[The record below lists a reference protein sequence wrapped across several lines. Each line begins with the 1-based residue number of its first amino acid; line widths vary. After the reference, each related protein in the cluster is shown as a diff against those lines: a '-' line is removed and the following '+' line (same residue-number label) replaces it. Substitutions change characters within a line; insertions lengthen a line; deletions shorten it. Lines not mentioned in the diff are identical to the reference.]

1 MYEGAILTFQEGNAG
16 KIKARI
22 WNGEKKPFEFAYALL
37 EPQAADPK
45 AKFKEALDTGEETVV
60 YLKNPVQVHLIYR
73 TAFVD
78 ELGVINY
85 RRDIYGRDAA
95 IYEALIDAGIEAK
108 PLSG

>member
-1 MYEGAILTFQEGNAG
+1 MN
-16 KIKARI
+16 
-22 WNGEKKPFEFAYALL
+22 
-37 EPQAADPK
+37 
-45 AKFKEALDTGEETVV
+45 TGEETVV
-60 YLKNPVQVHLIYR
+60 YLRKPVQVHLIYR

-95 IYEALIDAGIEAK
+95 IYEALIEAGIQAK